1 MTVDR
6 VFVFVM
12 LVACGDNNRA
22 GLLSFE
28 PCGNEPFEC
37 ATLTVPADW
46 SEPSGKT
53 IELLV
58 MRAPARDPANR
69 IGVLTFNFGGPGAQT
84 LAPLAKQYPA
94 NPINTAI
101 DLTQRFDWILMD
113 WRGVATTTPTLACL
127 DGTTMGSVA
136 YNTYD
141 PTTDDAWTQLFA
153 LTDQV
158 AAGCTANASNAPIL
172 ANEDTESAARDFDA
186 LRAGL
191 GEDTLNMWVVSYGT
205 RLGAMYASLFP
216 DHVRALAL
224 DSPMPPVPE
233 YKSIVEGQNASFEV
247 ELGRFF
253 AWCSTTNTD
262 LCPFKT
268 SGATPD
274 ALAAKYEEMLVTADA
289 TPTVVDGITIDH
301 AVINLVATSR
311 MYFPTFD
318 WPQFGGELADLATGN
333 VFTIYQAYIDGPAES
348 GTDPGGFSAYENVWR
363 QDMPLSADI
372 ATHAG
377 YQAWAESLDAS
388 APHVGLQNA
397 GALAF
402 TVDWPTNTPNQ
413 HVIGAS
419 DSPPLLITASR
430 YDPATPYPLATELQ
444 QTLANGSY
452 LVTYDGDG
460 HANAQ
465 FHRCLGDLAANFLID
480 PTTPPAM
487 TDCAVDVIDQLS
499 TARSFS
505 RMRTR

>member
-1 MTVDR
+1 
-6 VFVFVM
+6 M
-12 LVACGDNNRA
+12 LVACGDNIRGA
-22 GLLSFE
+22 GSLSFE

-46 SEPSGKT
+46 SKPSGET
-53 IELLV
+53 IGLLV
-58 MRAPARDPANR
+58 MRAPARDAANR
-69 IGVLTFNFGGPGAQT
+69 IGVLTFNFGGPGAPT
-84 LAPLAKQYPA
+84 LAPLANLYPRV
-94 NPINTAI
+94 PIDTTI

-127 DGTTMGSVA
+127 DSATMGSVA
-136 YNTYD
+136 YTTYD

-158 AAGCTANASNAPIL
+158 AAGCTANPSNAPLL

-253 AWCSTTNTD
+253 AWCSTTTAD
-262 LCPFKT
+262 LCPFQS
-268 SGATPD
+268 SGATAD
-274 ALAAKYEEMLVTADA
+274 ALAAKYEDMLATADA
-289 TPTVVDGITIDH
+289 TPIVVGGIAIDH
-301 AVINLVATSR
+301 AVINLVATFQ
-311 MYFPTFD
+311 MYFPTLD
-318 WPQFGGELADLATGN
+318 WPQLGGELADLATGN
-333 VFTIYQAYIDGPAES
+333 ASSIYDAYIQGPVDS
-348 GTDPGGFSAYENVWR
+348 STDPGGFSAYENVWR

-372 ATHAG
+372 ATHVG

-397 GALAF
+397 AYLAF
-402 TVDWPTNTPNQ
+402 TVDWPTRTPNQ

-452 LVTYDGDG
+452 LVTYEGDG

-465 FHRCLGDLAANFLID
+465 FHDCLGEVVASFLID
-480 PTTPPAM
+480 PTTPPAT
-487 TDCAVDVIDQLS
+487 TDCAADVITPPS
-499 TARSFS
+499 TRSVS